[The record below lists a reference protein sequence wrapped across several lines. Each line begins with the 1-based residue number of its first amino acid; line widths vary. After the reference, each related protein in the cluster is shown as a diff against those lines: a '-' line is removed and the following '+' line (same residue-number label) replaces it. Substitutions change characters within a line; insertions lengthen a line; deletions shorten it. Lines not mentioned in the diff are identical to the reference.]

1 MRFWLWMWSAMGL
14 GLQAVLGAD
23 TPRLR
28 VLTTIA
34 PLYSWTV
41 NVAGDAAQVENLLP
55 ADVGPHTYSF
65 RPRDLR
71 RLGNAQ
77 ILIANG
83 LGLEQWLEKALDS
96 SAPSLKVVR
105 IGDALRPDWIHTV
118 PTLDL
123 PHEHSDSHDHDH
135 GHEGDQPNPHVWLDP
150 RLALRAVAEIARVLG
165 EADPARAEIFQ
176 RNAAAYSTRLQALDA
191 EIHGRLASLPRRRLV
206 TFHDAFPYF
215 TRRYELELVG
225 VIEEVP
231 NVDPSPRYLA
241 KLLEVI
247 RRDQV
252 KAIFT
257 EPQFNPRLARRLAA
271 DLGIACAELDVLET
285 GRLAPDF
292 YEQGMRR
299 NTDTLVRT
307 LGKP

>member
-1 MRFWLWMWSAMGL
+1 M
-14 GLQAVLGAD
+14 
-23 TPRLR
+23 
-28 VLTTIA
+28 
-34 PLYSWTV
+34 
-41 NVAGDAAQVENLLP
+41 
-55 ADVGPHTYSF
+55 
-65 RPRDLR
+65 
-71 RLGNAQ
+71 
-77 ILIANG
+77 
-83 LGLEQWLEKALDS
+83 
-96 SAPSLKVVR
+96 
-105 IGDALRPDWIHTV
+105 
-118 PTLDL
+118 
-123 PHEHSDSHDHDH
+123 
-135 GHEGDQPNPHVWLDP
+135 
-150 RLALRAVAEIARVLG
+150 
-165 EADPARAEIFQ
+165 
-176 RNAAAYSTRLQALDA
+176 
-191 EIHGRLASLPRRRLV
+191 

-231 NVDPSPRYLA
+231 NVDPSPKYLA

-285 GRLAPDF
+285 GRLAPEF